1 LSYPS
6 TILGREGAIVLNLEV
21 SFFFRFWFFFLS
33 ISLFFLLR
41 LFACFEWLQ
50 HIKAIITSEEVCG
63 FCFLS
68 FSMPF
73 FFKKNWDFEIKFFD
87 SWMSEFLVLGLENSF
102 LW

>member
-1 LSYPS
+1 L
-6 TILGREGAIVLNLEV
+6 ILF
-21 SFFFRFWFFFLS
+21 SKYFF
-33 ISLFFLLR
+33 IFLLR

-73 FFKKNWDFEIKFFD
+73 FKTKIEILKLN
-87 SWMSEFLVLGLENSF
+87 FLIAE
-102 LW
+102 